1 MKAFRVREILL
12 GLVLLFGVGA
22 CTWSGVSANDT
33 VARRIYVS
41 ATLAPVRAARV
52 AATVAPFLG
61 EPLSDVNMQAMAH
74 ALKQLPWLMHI
85 SVDRH
90 WPDGVVIRADA
101 HAPLALWGDDALL
114 TADFTVI
121 TPNWD
126 RMQQALALAEL
137 PQLAGPADTGKR
149 VYMRFTHMN
158 QRLAS
163 VSNAHIVRL
172 QLDARGS
179 WRATLANGLVLRF
192 GREHLATRLQ
202 RFIDYALDE
211 ARTALTSAGYVDL
224 RYSDGFAVGGTR
236 TAAVQENGNEQEA

>member
-1 MKAFRVREILL
+1 MKALGVREVLL
-12 GLVLLFGVGA
+12 GMVLLFGVGA
-22 CTWSGVSANDT
+22 CTWSGVRADDA
-33 VARRIYVS
+33 VAQRIYVS
-41 ATLAPVRAARV
+41 ATLEPVRAARV

-61 EPLSDVNMQAMAH
+61 KPLLDVNMQALAD
-74 ALKQLPWLMHI
+74 ALKELPWLTDI

-101 HAPLALWGDDALL
+101 QAPLALWGDDALL
-114 TADFTVI
+114 TADFSVI

-126 RMQQALALAEL
+126 RMQQALALTNL
-137 PQLAGPADTGKR
+137 PRLHGPAHTGKR
-149 VYMRFTHMN
+149 VYMRFAHMN
-158 QRLAS
+158 QRLMAAS
-163 VSNAHIVRL
+163 DVRIVSL

-192 GREHLATRLQ
+192 GRKHLATRLQ
-202 RFIDYALDE
+202 RFIDYALAK
-211 ARTALTSAGYVDL
+211 ARSALAGAGYVDL